1 MGEGE
6 AEPELSAVDEAPA
19 IRAWEVPS
27 TPVVATTKH
36 ASLEVARAK
45 PVTAT
50 AKIGRK
56 VDAAP
61 F

>member
-27 TPVVATTKH
+27 TLVATTKH

-50 AKIGRK
+50 AKTGRK